1 MIVRLNRSIGQQ
13 GGPFPLNRTIQL
25 HRIAK
30 LCEELLMNDR
40 CYDTPTEDVRL
51 SQSELARLWNVSPR
65 CLEKW
70 RQLGVGPDYLKIGGR
85 VRYRLADVRAYEA
98 ASLRRHG

>member
-1 MIVRLNRSIGQQ
+1 
-13 GGPFPLNRTIQL
+13 
-25 HRIAK
+25 
-30 LCEELLMNDR
+30 MNER
-40 CYDTPTEDVRL
+40 RYDTPTEDVRL

-85 VRYRLADVRAYEA
+85 VRYRLSDIRAFEA
-98 ASLRRHG
+98 ANLRSCG